1 MSSFSRRRRI
11 VANDGR
17 MLGSSAQQSLTSLL
31 QAIGQRGICGRSF
44 WVPTAKTTC
53 IAHPSNAA
61 VMPREGRGFRLKVVS
76 VDVPGMEA
84 SPCMGPPSSPA
95 PTTRC
100 RSCRCPLFPCTAHF
114 VALRAPSNRASVCFR
129 MHKSNQIEVRPH
141 TTCARLSAK
150 WGYPACGHRGRECLL
165 YDSRQAKIAHLDLPI
180 LVDLVRMYRQHRGSL
195 RLKQTGVG
203 DPGVPGGCGSSDHD
217 E

>member
-53 IAHPSNAA
+53 IAHQSNAT
-61 VMPREGRGFRLKVVS
+61 VMPQERWGFRLKVVG
-76 VDVPGMEA
+76 VNVPGTEA
-84 SPCMGPPSSPA
+84 SPCMGPPASPA

-100 RSCRCPLFPCTAHF
+100 RSCRCPLSPCTAHF
-114 VALRAPSNRASVCFR
+114 VALRAPSNRASVCLK
-129 MHKSNQIEVRPH
+129 MNKSNRGQ
-141 TTCARLSAK
+141 TTNHASTLNSVV
-150 WGYPACGHRGRECLL
+150 G
-165 YDSRQAKIAHLDLPI
+165 LP
-180 LVDLVRMYRQHRGSL
+180 RMRSSWPRVFAL
-195 RLKQTGVG
+195 RFVTGQNRT
-203 DPGVPGGCGSSDHD
+203 P
-217 E
+217 

>member
-53 IAHPSNAA
+53 IAHQSNAA

-84 SPCMGPPSSPA
+84 SPCMGPPASPA

-100 RSCRCPLFPCTAHF
+100 RSCRCPLSPCTAHF

-129 MHKSNQIEVRPH
+129 VHKSR
-141 TTCARLSAK
+141 
-150 WGYPACGHRGRECLL
+150 
-165 YDSRQAKIAHLDLPI
+165 
-180 LVDLVRMYRQHRGSL
+180 
-195 RLKQTGVG
+195 
-203 DPGVPGGCGSSDHD
+203 SDHIPRAHAYQQSGVTPHAVIVAESVCSTIRD
-217 E
+217 RPKSHTLTFQFSSTWFECTVNT